1 MLQVEKLR
9 KAFDGFQA
17 IADANLS
24 VPKGEVVAVI
34 GPNGAGKSTLF
45 NLITGHLQAD
55 SGHIRF
61 QREEITNLAPYKI
74 CHKGMARS
82 FQLIN
87 IFSSL
92 TVFENVQT
100 SVLAKH
106 RLDRNFFTPS
116 RKLLIAETLEV
127 LESFGLLDFKDR
139 SCSALSYGDQKVL
152 EIAIALGSKPE
163 LLLLDE
169 PTAGMSSEETRKIVN
184 LIKRLA
190 QEKGLTILITEHD
203 MELVFDVAQ
212 KIMVLHQGKTI
223 AQGLPED
230 IRNNKSVQNAYLGE
244 QNDVRR

>member
-1 MLQVEKLR
+1 MLQVKQLK

-55 SGHIRF
+55 SGHIQF
-61 QREEITNLAPYKI
+61 QSQEITNLPPYKI

-100 SVLAKH
+100 SVLAQQ

-116 RKLLIAETLEV
+116 RRLLIDETLEV
-127 LESFGLLDFKDR
+127 LEIFGLLELKDR
-139 SCSALSYGDQKVL
+139 PCKSLSYGDQKVL
-152 EIAIALGSKPE
+152 EIAIALGSKPK

-169 PTAGMSSEETRKIVN
+169 PTAGMSSEETRKIVT
-184 LIKRLA
+184 LIKKLS

-212 KIMVLHQGKTI
+212 KIMVLHQGTTI

-230 IRNNKSVQNAYLGE
+230 IRNDKAVQNAYLGE
-244 QNDVRR
+244 AG

>member
-1 MLQVEKLR
+1 MLQVEQLK
-9 KAFDGFQA
+9 KSFDGFQA
-17 IADANLS
+17 ISDANLL

-61 QREEITNLAPYKI
+61 QGKEITSMAPYKI
-74 CHKGMARS
+74 CHRGMARS

-92 TVFENVQT
+92 TVFENVQA
-100 SVLAKH
+100 SVIAKH
-106 RLDRNFFTPS
+106 RLDQNFFRPAK
-116 RKLLIAETLEV
+116 KLFIEETLEI
-127 LESFGLLDFKDR
+127 LDSFELFDFKDR

-169 PTAGMSSEETRKIVN
+169 PTAGMSSEETRRIVN
-184 LIKRLA
+184 LIKHLSR
-190 QEKGLTILITEHD
+190 EKGLTILLTEHD

-223 AQGLPED
+223 AQGLPQD
-230 IRNNKSVQNAYLGE
+230 IRNDKSVQNAYLGE
-244 QNDVRR
+244 TG

>member
-1 MLQVEKLR
+1 MLQVEQLR
-9 KAFDGFQA
+9 KAFEGFQA
-17 IADANLS
+17 IADARLS

-61 QREEITNLAPYKI
+61 QNEEITNLAPYKI

-87 IFSSL
+87 IFPSL
-92 TVFENVQT
+92 TVLENVQT

-106 RLDRNFFTPS
+106 RLDQNFFRPS
-116 RKLLIAETLEV
+116 KKLLIEETLEV
-127 LESFGLLDFKDR
+127 LESFGLFEYKDR
-139 SCSALSYGDQKVL
+139 SCSSLSYGDQKVL

-184 LIKRLA
+184 LIKRLS
-190 QEKGLTILITEHD
+190 QEKGLTILLTEHD

-212 KIMVLHQGKTI
+212 KIMVLQQGKTI

-230 IRNNKSVQNAYLGE
+230 IRNDKAVQNAYLGE
-244 QNDVRR
+244 TGLC

>member
-1 MLQVEKLR
+1 MLQVDQLR
-9 KAFDGFQA
+9 KAFEGFQA
-17 IADANLS
+17 IADAHLS

-55 SGHIRF
+55 TGQIRF
-61 QREEITNLAPYKI
+61 QGQEITNLAPYKI

-87 IFSSL
+87 IFNSL
-92 TVFENVQT
+92 TVFENVQI
-100 SVLAKH
+100 SVIAQH
-106 RLDRNFFTPS
+106 RLEGNFFRPA
-116 RKLLIAETLEV
+116 RKLLFAETLEI
-127 LESFGLLDFKDR
+127 LEDFGLVEFKDQ
-139 SCSALSYGDQKVL
+139 SCSSLSYGDQKVL

-184 LIKRLA
+184 LIKRLSRD
-190 QEKGLTILITEHD
+190 KGLTILLTEHD

-212 KIMVLHQGKTI
+212 KIMVLHQGRTI

-230 IRNNKSVQNAYLGE
+230 IRNDKAVQNAYLGE
-244 QNDVRR
+244 TG

>member
-1 MLQVEKLR
+1 MLQVEQLR
-9 KAFDGFQA
+9 KAFEGFQA
-17 IADANLS
+17 IADAHLS

-55 SGHIRF
+55 SGQIRF
-61 QREEITNLAPYKI
+61 QSQDITNLAPYKI
-74 CHKGMARS
+74 CHQGMARS

-87 IFSSL
+87 IFTSL
-92 TVFENVQT
+92 TVFENVQI
-100 SVLAKH
+100 SVIAQH
-106 RLDRNFFTPS
+106 RLEGNFFRPA
-116 RKLLIAETLEV
+116 RKLLLEETLEV
-127 LESFGLLDFKDR
+127 LESFGLFEFKDQ
-139 SCSALSYGDQKVL
+139 SCSSLSYGDQKVL

-184 LIKRLA
+184 LIKRLSR
-190 QEKGLTILITEHD
+190 EKGLTILLTEHD

-212 KIMVLHQGKTI
+212 KIMVLHQGRTI

-230 IRNNKSVQNAYLGE
+230 IRNDKAVQNAYLGE
-244 QNDVRR
+244 TG

>member
-1 MLQVEKLR
+1 MLQVEQLQ

-17 IADANLS
+17 IADAHLS

-55 SGHIRF
+55 SGHVRF
-61 QREEITNLAPYKI
+61 KGEEITKLSPFKI

-100 SVLAKH
+100 SVLAIH
-106 RLDRNFFTPS
+106 RLDKNFFRPS
-116 RKLLIAETLEV
+116 RKLLVEETLEV
-127 LESFGLLDFKDR
+127 LDSFGLYDFKDR
-139 SCSALSYGDQKVL
+139 SCSSLSYGDQKVL

-184 LIKRLA
+184 LIKRLS
-190 QEKGLTILITEHD
+190 QEKGLTILLTEHD

-212 KIMVLHQGKTI
+212 KIMVLHQGRTI
-223 AQGLPED
+223 AQGLPEA
-230 IRNNKSVQNAYLGE
+230 IRNDKAVQNAYLGE
-244 QNDVRR
+244 TG

>member
-1 MLQVEKLR
+1 MLQVKQLK

-24 VPKGEVVAVI
+24 VPIGEVVAVI

-55 SGHIRF
+55 SGHIQF
-61 QREEITNLAPYKI
+61 QSQEITNLAPYKI

-100 SVLAKH
+100 SVLAQQ

-116 RKLLIAETLEV
+116 RRLLIDETLEV
-127 LESFGLLDFKDR
+127 LDIFGLLELKDR
-139 SCSALSYGDQKVL
+139 SCTSLSYGDQKVL

-184 LIKRLA
+184 LIKKLSR
-190 QEKGLTILITEHD
+190 EKGLTILITEHD

-212 KIMVLHQGKTI
+212 KIMVLHQGTTI

-230 IRNNKSVQNAYLGE
+230 IRNDKSVQNAYLGE
-244 QNDVRR
+244 AG

>member
-1 MLQVEKLR
+1 MLQVEHLK
-9 KAFDGFQA
+9 KAFEGYQA
-17 IADANLS
+17 IADANLL

-55 SGHIRF
+55 SGHVQF
-61 QREEITNLAPYKI
+61 QSEEITNLAPYKI

-100 SVLAKH
+100 SVIAKH
-106 RLDRNFFTPS
+106 HFDMNFFRPA
-116 RKLLIAETLEV
+116 RKLLVEETLEV
-127 LESFGLLDFKDR
+127 LESFGLLEYKDR
-139 SCSALSYGDQKVL
+139 SCSSLSYGDQKVL

-184 LIKRLA
+184 LIKRLS
-190 QEKGLTILITEHD
+190 QEKGLTILLTEHD

-212 KIMVLHQGKTI
+212 KIMVLHQGRTI
-223 AQGLPED
+223 AQGLPEV
-230 IRNNKSVQNAYLGE
+230 IRNDKSVQNAYLGE
-244 QNDVRR
+244 AG

>member
-1 MLQVEKLR
+1 MLQVEQLK

-17 IADANLS
+17 IADAHLS

-45 NLITGHLQAD
+45 NLITGHLLAD
-55 SGHIRF
+55 SGHVRF
-61 QREEITNLAPYKI
+61 KGEEITSLAPFKI

-87 IFSSL
+87 IFTSL

-100 SVLAKH
+100 SVLAIH
-106 RLDRNFFTPS
+106 RLDKNYFRPS
-116 RKLLIAETLEV
+116 RKLLVEETLEV
-127 LESFGLLDFKDR
+127 LDSFGLYDFKDR
-139 SCSALSYGDQKVL
+139 SCSSLSYGDQKVL

-184 LIKRLA
+184 LIKRLS
-190 QEKGLTILITEHD
+190 QEKGLTILLTEHD

-212 KIMVLHQGKTI
+212 KIMVLHQGRTI
-223 AQGLPED
+223 AQGLPEA
-230 IRNNKSVQNAYLGE
+230 IRNDKVVQNAYLGE
-244 QNDVRR
+244 TG

>member
-1 MLQVEKLR
+1 MLQVNQLR
-9 KAFDGFQA
+9 KAFEGFQA
-17 IADANLS
+17 IADAHLS

-55 SGHIRF
+55 SGQIRF
-61 QREEITNLAPYKI
+61 QSQDITNLAPYKI
-74 CHKGMARS
+74 CHRGMARS

-87 IFSSL
+87 IFTSL
-92 TVFENVQT
+92 TVYENVQI
-100 SVLAKH
+100 SVIAQH
-106 RLDRNFFTPS
+106 RLEGNFFRPA
-116 RKLLIAETLEV
+116 RKLLLAETLEV
-127 LESFGLLDFKDR
+127 LEDFGLVEFKDQL
-139 SCSALSYGDQKVL
+139 CSSLSYGDQKVL

-184 LIKRLA
+184 LIKRLSRD
-190 QEKGLTILITEHD
+190 KGLTILLTEHD

-212 KIMVLHQGKTI
+212 KIMVLHQGRTI

-230 IRNNKSVQNAYLGE
+230 IRNDKAVQNAYLGE
-244 QNDVRR
+244 TG

>member
-1 MLQVEKLR
+1 MLQVEGLR

-45 NLITGHLQAD
+45 YLITGHLQAD

-61 QREEITNLAPYKI
+61 QSEEITNLAPYKI

-87 IFSSL
+87 IFTSL

-100 SVLAKH
+100 SVIAKH
-106 RLDRNFFTPS
+106 HLEGNFFRPS
-116 RKLLIAETLEV
+116 RRLLIEETLEV
-127 LESFGLLDFKDR
+127 LESFGLFEFKDR
-139 SCSALSYGDQKVL
+139 SCSALSYGDQKIL

-184 LIKRLA
+184 LIKRLS

-212 KIMVLHQGKTI
+212 KIMVLHQGTTI

-230 IRNNKSVQNAYLGE
+230 IRNDKAVQNAYLGE
-244 QNDVRR
+244 TG